1 MSFPT
6 TLDGLYI
13 NGQWSAGDEHLR
25 VINPATEALLTTVN
39 GGDEH
44 AVDLAV
50 GAATKAFA
58 AWSHTS
64 GAERGAILRA
74 IATGVQAGRE
84 KLMHLQ
90 SSNNGKPLFE
100 AAIDVDDVIA
110 TFEYYAGLAEGL
122 DAKQDSPVELPTGDF
137 SARLRREPCGVVGLI
152 VPWNFPMVT
161 TAWKLAPALA
171 AGCCVVL
178 KPSEVTPL
186 PELEL
191 ATIIAQ
197 AGLPAGVFNLV
208 CGTGLSVGAPLTA
221 DPRIAKVSFTG
232 SNAVGVQVM

>member
-1 MSFPT
+1 MMLPT

-13 NGQWSAGDEHLR
+13 NGQWSAGNEHLR

-39 GGDEH
+39 GGDER
-44 AVDLAV
+44 AVDQAV
-50 GAATKAFA
+50 SAATQAFA
-58 AWSHTS
+58 GWSKTT
-64 GAERGAILRA
+64 GAERAAILRK
-74 IATGVQAGRE
+74 IAAGVQANRE

-90 SSNNGKPLFE
+90 SSNNGKPQFE

-122 DAKQDSPVELPTGDF
+122 DAKQDNAIELPSDDF

-161 TAWKLAPALA
+161 TAWKRAPALA

-178 KPSEVTPL
+178 KPSGVRPL
-186 PELEL
+186 PEREL
-191 ATIIAQ
+191 AAIIGQ
-197 AGLPAGVFNLV
+197 AG
-208 CGTGLSVGAPLTA
+208 
-221 DPRIAKVSFTG
+221 
-232 SNAVGVQVM
+232 